1 MKKLTIGIRRRGKCY
16 FGYICEG
23 RSVGKGLNNVV
34 LGDIEGELTKGLG
47 IDKKTPETGSF
58 LLFIEG
64 SFGRILRDD
73 ASLKRV

>member
-1 MKKLTIGIRRRGKCY
+1 M
-16 FGYICEG
+16 
-23 RSVGKGLNNVV
+23 NNVV